1 MLPFIAFWST
11 PPERSFPYPDP
22 LSAIHSKFK
31 NNFTQENVGF
41 QL

>member
-11 PPERSFPYPDP
+11 PPEGGFPYPDP

-31 NNFTQENVGF
+31 IISRKRP
-41 QL
+41 